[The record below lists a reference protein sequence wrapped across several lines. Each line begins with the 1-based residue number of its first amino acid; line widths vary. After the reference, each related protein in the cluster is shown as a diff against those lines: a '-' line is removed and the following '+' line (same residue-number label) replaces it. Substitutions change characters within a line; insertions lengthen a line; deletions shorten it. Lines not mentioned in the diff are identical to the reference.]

1 MVQGGDLLAVHLPEF
16 RQQGD
21 EMLVAERQREKRAS
35 ATRVRKS
42 LARHIAALEK
52 ELPVVDN
59 DIDTM
64 VRGSPVW
71 REKEDMLVTFPGV
84 SNKLART
91 FLADIPEL
99 GRLTRRWI
107 ASLGGVAPFTRQSG
121 QLKGRSMIA
130 GGRPLTRTAISSRR
144 FPPAATTPFYV
155 LSINACSLPGSRK
168 WLL

>member
-99 GRLTRRWI
+99 GRLD
-107 ASLGGVAPFTRQSG
+107 L
-121 QLKGRSMIA
+121 
-130 GGRPLTRTAISSRR
+130 
-144 FPPAATTPFYV
+144 
-155 LSINACSLPGSRK
+155 
-168 WLL
+168 